1 MGATGTVCVTVDN
14 LGKARDVGLGTA
26 LRPDTNEPGL
36 KVGMPRMLGLFA
48 ELGIQTTFFIEGWNV
63 LHHRDVIETILAA
76 GHDIGYH
83 GWVHEVWA
91 SIDPDQQERLLFDG
105 TAALAIAG
113 VKPAGF
119 RAPGGYRGERTA
131 AILSELGYTYDSS
144 IERATENDPLRVGL
158 LPNGLVEIPYHW
170 EMNDY
175 WQAHMHPDGDKTPAQ
190 ACARWHEVLDDI
202 GRDGGLTTFIFHPF
216 VSGAE
221 DDKFDVLRDVL
232 TRAVNDPNL
241 EVIGSDRL
249 AARYL
254 ANLASQPI
262 G

>member
-1 MGATGTVCVTVDN
+1 
-14 LGKARDVGLGTA
+14 
-26 LRPDTNEPGL
+26 
-36 KVGMPRMLGLFA
+36 
-48 ELGIQTTFFIEGWNV
+48 
-63 LHHRDVIETILAA
+63 
-76 GHDIGYH
+76 
-83 GWVHEVWA
+83 
-91 SIDPDQQERLLFDG
+91 
-105 TAALAIAG
+105 
-113 VKPAGF
+113 
-119 RAPGGYRGERTA
+119 
-131 AILSELGYTYDSS
+131 
-144 IERATENDPLRVGL
+144 
-158 LPNGLVEIPYHW
+158 
-170 EMNDY
+170 
-175 WQAHMHPDGDKTPAQ
+175 
-190 ACARWHEVLDDI
+190 VLDDI

>member
-1 MGATGTVCVTVDN
+1 MTAIGTVCVTVDN
-14 LGKARDVGLGTA
+14 LGKAREVGLGTA
-26 LRPDTNEPGL
+26 LRPDADEPGL
-36 KVGMPRMLGLFA
+36 KVGIPRMLALFA
-48 ELGIQTTFFIEGWNV
+48 ELDIQTTFFIEGWNV
-63 LHHRDVIETILAA
+63 LHHRDVIEAILAA

-113 VKPAGF
+113 VTPAGF

-144 IERATENDPLRVGL
+144 IEKETENDPLKVGRL
-158 LPNGLVEIPYHW
+158 ANGLVEIPYHW

-175 WQAHMHPDGDKTPAQ
+175 WQAYMHPEGNKTPQQ
-190 ACARWHEVLDDI
+190 ALARWQEVLDDV
-202 GRDGGLTTFIFHPF
+202 GRTGGLTTFIFHPF
-216 VSGAE
+216 VSGAD
-221 DDKFDVLRDVL
+221 DDKYAVLREIL
-232 TRAVNDPNL
+232 TRAVTDASL
-241 EVIGSDRL
+241 EVMGSDRL

-254 ANLASQPI
+254 ASQLV